1 MSKPSARQRIE
12 DTEMTK
18 SQRVAVWLVV
28 VADAGLVAWGA
39 MAALAPE
46 HLLGPSGA
54 PILAAGYEHFTGY
67 SWSDLGNIA
76 PNARDYM
83 TVLFRLYGAFNVAVG
98 VMAVA
103 IACTAFRRGERWAW
117 WTLLVGNIIAYG
129 SAMSYDRIVNA
140 IGPFEM
146 MEYLAIAAVF
156 VALALNAP
164 FRTAGRLAPATG

>member
-1 MSKPSARQRIE
+1 V
-12 DTEMTK
+12 TK
-18 SQRVAVWLVV
+18 SHRVAVALMVI
-28 VADAGLVAWGA
+28 ADAGFVAWGA

-46 HLLGPSGA
+46 HLIGPSGA
-54 PILAAGYEHFTGY
+54 PILTAGYEHFTGY
-67 SWSDLGNIA
+67 SWSDLANTS

-98 VMAVA
+98 VLATA

-146 MEYLAIAAVF
+146 MEYVGIAAVF
-156 VALALNAP
+156 AALAVKAP
-164 FRTAGRLAPATG
+164 FRTPGQLAQATG